1 MQFILNNRT
10 APFEGE
16 NLTVNEHVKQ
26 KNYTFKL
33 LVTKVNDKLIKI
45 NEQDQVLVRDGDRVE
60 VLHLISGG

>member
-33 LVTKVNDKLIKI
+33 LVTKVNDKLVKI
-45 NEQDQVLVRDGDRVE
+45 NEQDQVFLP
-60 VLHLISGG
+60 